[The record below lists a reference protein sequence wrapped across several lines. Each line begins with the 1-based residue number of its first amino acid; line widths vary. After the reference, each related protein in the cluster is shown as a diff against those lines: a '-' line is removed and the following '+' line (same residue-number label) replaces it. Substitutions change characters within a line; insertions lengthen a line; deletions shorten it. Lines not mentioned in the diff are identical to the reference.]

1 MWCILYWAGG
11 FCGKAQILLYTRAHI
26 TSCFTLDK
34 KTPPH
39 IYPQIKHTKHGRLH
53 LHFISSGAPY
63 INLLQFCFV
72 IAGNERVSNKKKR
85 HHFYF
90 YRFLPVSKKYLE
102 RRSSFRRAAVSVI
115 YGLPFFS
122 LSRSFFFSARLKP
135 QILSPC
141 NVAQGTGRAEHDV
154 CPQSFRDIALRTGKR
169 RRLMGLKSISSLGQK
184 NDLRR
189 NCAAHRLVG
198 GALLQDRCILICTEI
213 SQYPDLLPSS

>member
-122 LSRSFFFSARLKP
+122 LSRSFFFFLHVWNPKFCRLATLLRVREGQNMMYAPKVSA
-135 QILSPC
+135 
-141 NVAQGTGRAEHDV
+141 T
-154 CPQSFRDIALRTGKR
+154 
-169 RRLMGLKSISSLGQK
+169 SLWEPG
-184 NDLRR
+184 NAGD
-189 NCAAHRLVG
+189 
-198 GALLQDRCILICTEI
+198 
-213 SQYPDLLPSS
+213 